1 MKEQKV
7 HHKKGVNTMKKL
19 LVILAISTTLLT
31 ATAFAGTQTNAI
43 ESLMSS
49 AIFGSFKILNDTDND
64 VQIYTGSGFVELN
77 KGASTSLTCEAGK
90 EIRSANKGKKG
101 DVIFTVDDSMCG
113 KTVKLSKYL

>member
-1 MKEQKV
+1 
-7 HHKKGVNTMKKL
+7 MKKL
-19 LVILAISTTLLT
+19 SIILAITMLLST
-31 ATAFAGTQTNAI
+31 ATVFANTSQNLFA
-43 ESLMSS
+43 SFNNS
-49 AIFGSFKILNDTDND
+49 AMFSSFKILNDTDND

>member
-1 MKEQKV
+1 
-7 HHKKGVNTMKKL
+7 MKKL
-19 LVILAISTTLLT
+19 LVILAISMTLST
-31 ATAFAGTQTNAI
+31 ATVFANTSNNLFESII
-43 ESLMSS
+43 ESASF
-49 AIFGSFKILNDTDND
+49 ASFKILNDTDND

>member
-1 MKEQKV
+1 
-7 HHKKGVNTMKKL
+7 MKKL
-19 LVILAISTTLLT
+19 LVIIAISTTFLT
-31 ATAFAGTQTNAI
+31 VSAFAKTQNTAI
-43 ESLMSS
+43 VSLYYSTALS
-49 AIFGSFKILNDTDND
+49 SFKILNDTDND

-101 DVIFTVDDSMCG
+101 DVIFTIDDSMCG

>member
-1 MKEQKV
+1 
-7 HHKKGVNTMKKL
+7 MKKL
-19 LVILAISTTLLT
+19 FVILAISILLSA
-31 ATAFAGTQTNAI
+31 ATVFAETSTGLFQ
-43 ESLMSS
+43 SLPSS
-49 AIFGSFKILNDTDND
+49 AVSSSFKILNDTDND

-77 KGASTSLTCEAGK
+77 KGSSTSLTCEAGK

>member
-1 MKEQKV
+1 
-7 HHKKGVNTMKKL
+7 MKKL
-19 LVILAISTTLLT
+19 LVILAISMTLST
-31 ATAFAGTQTNAI
+31 ATAFANTSNNLFESII
-43 ESLMSS
+43 ESTSF
-49 AIFGSFKILNDTDND
+49 ASFKILNDTDND

>member
-1 MKEQKV
+1 
-7 HHKKGVNTMKKL
+7 MKKL
-19 LVILAISTTLLT
+19 TIILAITMLLST
-31 ATAFAGTQTNAI
+31 ATVFANTSQNLFA
-43 ESLMSS
+43 SFNNS
-49 AIFGSFKILNDTDND
+49 AMFSSFKILNDTDND

-77 KGASTSLTCEAGK
+77 KGASTSLTCESGK